1 MKMIL
6 AAVIGVILVILSA
19 AAVAIEI
26 AGRYMRG
33 GREYEEIKR

>member
-6 AAVIGVILVILSA
+6 AAVIGVILMILSA

-33 GREYEEIKR
+33 GRE

>member
-6 AAVIGVILVILSA
+6 AAVIGVILMILSA

-26 AGRYMRG
+26 AGRYMYE
-33 GREYEEIKR
+33 GRE